1 MSQRVVGLATKR
13 QVCAVA
19 AALLTLPLASAASV
33 TAAVPVARAA
43 GVVATGSDWTTDRY
57 NNDRPTYRYRRLGV
71 PRWRVVLR
79 LVAKVPGPLR
89 RAWDEQLE
97 ERYLQAVGDDL
108 ALQACHLDDD
118 ASDR

>member
-1 MSQRVVGLATKR
+1 VGLATKR

-19 AALLTLPLASAASV
+19 AALLTLLLVSAASV
-33 TAAVPVARAA
+33 SAAVPVARAA

-89 RAWDEQLE
+89 RGLG
-97 ERYLQAVGDDL
+97 RTVGG
-108 ALQACHLDDD
+108 ALSPSGRRWRGLTGLPPRRRCFRPTIWA
-118 ASDR
+118 